1 MKKVI
6 LLAGP
11 PATGK
16 TYMSDVIK
24 KEHLEGMYIAQD
36 EVVELLYNKVGFN
49 SEQGKFNLIDYART
63 IFYNIVKRSLN
74 ENNVL
79 MLDYPFSHK
88 QLGFLNE
95 VKSEFGVDFLT
106 IRLVGDLD
114 VLYDRRVERDLVGTR
129 NKGHI
134 LNSYHGYET
143 YTRETY
149 PLSREDYKRNCIN
162 GKYDQFEFEETIE
175 VNVTNY
181 DNIDYT
187 SLMNTVNKF
196 LKKGAYNAR
205 D

>member
-16 TYMSDVIK
+16 TYMSKVIK
-24 KEHLEGMYIAQD
+24 DKHIEAMYIAQD

-49 SEQGKFNLIDYART
+49 SEQEKFELIDYART
-63 IFYNIVKRSLN
+63 IFYSIVKRSLD
-74 ENNVL
+74 ENDVV
-79 MLDYPFSHK
+79 MLDYPFSYK
-88 QLGFLNE
+88 QMDFLNE
-95 VKSEFGVDFLT
+95 IKELFDADFLT

-114 VLYDRRVERDLVGTR
+114 VLYDRRVERDLVATR

-134 LNSYHGYET
+134 MNAYHGYES

-149 PLSREDYKRNCIN
+149 PLSRDDYKRNCTI

-175 VNVTNY
+175 VDVTNY
-181 DNIDYT
+181 DSINYET
-187 SLMNTVNKF
+187 LMNKVNDF
-196 LKKGAYNAR
+196 LKKGI
-205 D
+205 